1 VGLKE
6 LQKIDS
12 PEVYSQNFTNT
23 FQKKIIHSI
32 KGVGGIEP
40 LKSMNQIKLIQIVS
54 IDGDRVFY
62 RWWIRIKPLS

>member
-23 FQKKIIHSI
+23 FQKNIIHSI

-40 LKSMNQIKLIQIVS
+40 LKSMNQIKLMPNR
-54 IDGDRVFY
+54 ID
-62 RWWIRIKPLS
+62 